1 MAEAG
6 VRQGP
11 AAPEAEGEG
20 AEATACQEAG
30 AAVVPGLPQVGA
42 AVVPGLPQV
51 GTQARRARATAES
64 QEHPEAK
71 AGRSRVEAESS
82 ESA

>member
-1 MAEAG
+1 VAGEEEAAAG

-11 AAPEAEGEG
+11 AVPEAE
-20 AEATACQEAG
+20 AAVATACQEAG

-42 AVVPGLPQV
+42 
-51 GTQARRARATAES
+51 QARRAQAAAES

-71 AGRSRVEAESS
+71 ASRARVEAESS